1 MLLDDRKMKILNA
14 IVRNYLATGEP
25 VGSRTISK
33 DTDLN
38 LSSATI
44 RNEMADLDEMGLI
57 LQPHTSAGRIPSDQ
71 GYRLYVDEMLRDR
84 EREVD
89 EMKELLLSREEKLE
103 NMLKQVAKLLAVN
116 TNYATMISAPA
127 LKGNRLKFMQISRVD
142 DMHLLATVVMEGN
155 VIKNRMIDVEERP
168 DDETILKLNML
179 LNTRLNGLS
188 VDEINLGMIA
198 ALKKEAGEHG
208 EIVSKVIDAAA
219 ETIRDDENLEIYT
232 SGTNNIFRYP
242 ELADK
247 GRASALITT
256 FEEKTELE
264 SIALKSLSESDQA
277 DGIQVYIGSEAP
289 VPTMQDC
296 SVVTATYDLGEGMR
310 GTVGVIGPKRMD
322 YDRVVAIMKNVM
334 RQLDE
339 LYKNE

>member
-1 MLLDDRKMKILNA
+1 
-14 IVRNYLATGEP
+14 
-25 VGSRTISK
+25 
-33 DTDLN
+33 
-38 LSSATI
+38 
-44 RNEMADLDEMGLI
+44 MADLEEMGLI
-57 LQPHTSAGRIPSDQ
+57 IQPHTSAGRIPSDR
-71 GYRLYVDEMLRDR
+71 GYRIYVDDMLRKK

-127 LKGNRLKFMQISRVD
+127 LKGNRLKFIQISRVD
-142 DMHLLATVVMEGN
+142 SLHLLATVVMEGN
-155 VIKNRMIDVEERP
+155 VIKNRMIEVEENP

-198 ALKKEAGEHG
+198 ALKKEAGTHG
-208 EIVSKVIDAAA
+208 EIVARVIDAAA

-232 SGTNNIFRYP
+232 SGANNIFRYP

-264 SIALKSLSESDQA
+264 SIALQALSQSDQEN
-277 DGIQVYIGSEAP
+277 GIRVYIGEEAP
-289 VPTMQDC
+289 AANMQDC
-296 SVVTATYDLGEGMR
+296 SVVTATYDLGGGMR

-322 YDRVVAIMKNVM
+322 YDHVVSIMKNVM
-334 RQLDE
+334 RQLDD
-339 LYKNE
+339 LYQK